1 MFITSVVAALV
12 QRVEQMIT
20 VVQTVRNE
28 EMELL
33 WKMFIPGFGW
43 DLPFPRKFGINAWI
57 IKWKRRMETQLGTSY
72 WMEILRQKR

>member
-20 VVQTVRNE
+20 VAQTARNE

-33 WKMFIPGFGW
+33 
-43 DLPFPRKFGINAWI
+43 
-57 IKWKRRMETQLGTSY
+57 
-72 WMEILRQKR
+72 

>member
-33 WKMFIPGFGW
+33 
-43 DLPFPRKFGINAWI
+43 
-57 IKWKRRMETQLGTSY
+57 
-72 WMEILRQKR
+72 